1 MDTSQGGAE
10 ISSLDDLRADI
21 PLTRRYI
28 YLNCCTFGPA
38 LESVQRCMAEA
49 LQVENE
55 EVIAVRGNEA
65 GVRYYARAE
74 QARETV
80 AEMLGVPA
88 EDVAWTTNTTSAS
101 RLAVMSV
108 DWQSGEKLAVSDVEH
123 ASTQRA
129 AAGLAQARG
138 VEVTVIPSAEPGAS
152 HYRSPDSFLEHL
164 DQLLTPS
171 HRLLVMSHVSNID
184 GRRLPVAEAA
194 RLARARGVKTLV
206 DGAQSLGIFPVDA
219 QEIGADFYSGS
230 VHKWLMGPP
239 GIGFLAISEDARM
252 AFNPYHLPVP
262 SGDAA
267 GADGARFSAS
277 ALSELGTPNCPLRI
291 GAGASV
297 ETVRRIGLG
306 KIEGHCRELTAQLR
320 EGLRKVAGIR
330 VASPEAWELS
340 SSVTTIQLEG
350 GTPARCQQLIERLLD
365 GDGIVVKYRPEIC
378 GVRIGIAAFNTGEEI
393 EQFLAALRRLV
404 PQV

>member
-1 MDTSQGGAE
+1 MDTSRSGAE

-21 PLTRRYI
+21 PLTRNYI

-55 EVIAVRGNEA
+55 EIIAARGKEA
-65 GVRYYARAE
+65 GVHYYARAE

-80 AEMLGVPA
+80 AEMLGAAA

-101 RLAVMSV
+101 RLAMMSV
-108 DWQSGEKLAVSDVEH
+108 DWQAGDKLAVSDVEH
-123 ASTQRA
+123 MSTQRA
-129 AAGLAQARG
+129 AAGLAQTG
-138 VEVTVIPSAEPGAS
+138 DVEVTVIPSAEPGDPR
-152 HYRSPDSFLEHL
+152 YRSPDYFLEQL
-164 DQLLTPS
+164 DRLLTPS

-194 RLARARGVKTLV
+194 RLARTRGVRTLV
-206 DGAQSLGIFPVDA
+206 DGAQSLGIFAVDV

-239 GIGFLAISEDARM
+239 GIGFLAISEDARKS
-252 AFNPYHLPVP
+252 FNPYHLPVP
-262 SGDAA
+262 RGDAA
-267 GADGARFSAS
+267 GLDGAPFSAS
-277 ALSELGTPNCPLRI
+277 VLSELGTPNCALRI

-297 ETVRRIGLG
+297 ETVRRVGLG
-306 KIEGHCRELTAQLR
+306 KIEGHCKELTGQLR
-320 EGLRKVAGIR
+320 EGLRQVAGIR
-330 VASPEAWELS
+330 VASPEAWALS
-340 SSVTTIQLEG
+340 SSVTTVQLEG
-350 GTPARCQQLIERLLD
+350 GTPARCQALIERLLD
-365 GDGIVVKYRPEIC
+365 DDGIVVKYRPEIC

>member
-1 MDTSQGGAE
+1 MDTNREAAE

-21 PLTRRYI
+21 PLTRNYI

-38 LESVQRCMAEA
+38 LESVRRCMADA
-49 LQVENE
+49 LQLENE
-55 EVIAVRGNEA
+55 EVIAVRGKEA
-65 GVRYYARAE
+65 GVRFYARAE

-80 AEMLGVPA
+80 AEMLGAPA

-101 RLAVMSV
+101 RLAMMSV
-108 DWQSGEKLAVSDVEH
+108 DWQAGERLAVSDVEH
-123 ASTQRA
+123 VSTQRA
-129 AAGLAQARG
+129 AAGLAQTRG

-152 HYRSPDSFLEHL
+152 CYRSPDYFLEQL
-164 DQLLTPS
+164 DRLLTPS

-194 RLARARGVKTLV
+194 RLARSRGVRTLV
-206 DGAQSLGIFPVDA
+206 DGAQSLGIFAVDA
-219 QEIGADFYSGS
+219 REIGADFYSGS

-239 GIGFLAISEDARM
+239 GIGFLAISKDARK

-262 SGDAA
+262 GGGA
-267 GADGARFSAS
+267 GSDGTPFSAS
-277 ALSELGTPNCPLRI
+277 SLSELGTPNCALRI

-306 KIEGHCRELTAQLR
+306 KIEGHCRELTGQLR
-320 EGLRKVAGIR
+320 EGLHQVDGIR
-330 VASPEAWELS
+330 VASPDAWALS

-350 GTPARCQQLIERLLD
+350 GTPARCQALIGRLLD
-365 GDGIVVKYRPEIC
+365 DDGIVVKYRPEIC